1 MDYSPK
7 KLKRGST
14 VGSVVAFVREVR
26 LPVGVHLLT
35 LLIEAAG
42 RRELVFAHLRGSVHG
57 RLGGANYRQTSMR
70 RPLTASQCPIGASRE
85 TSQRVL

>member
-1 MDYSPK
+1 
-7 KLKRGST
+7 
-14 VGSVVAFVREVR
+14 
-26 LPVGVHLLT
+26 
-35 LLIEAAG
+35 
-42 RRELVFAHLRGSVHG
+42 LVFAHLRGSVHG